1 MVSTPR
7 QRNLCNLDRSDRKP
21 LLWRLVNR
29 QYHLRRNRR
38 CRPPR
43 QGNEKERRG
52 GNPIPAILLTP
63 AIYHQGS
70 NVFAPVSTTL
80 IHIGFPSFPTGPDI
94 LHSESMQP
102 FSEISGNRG
111 SFVRKADTVFE
122 ATGNQSGYITVK
134 ETEEPGKDGV
144 QRSEGN
150 QNEPKNKLN
159 P

>member
-43 QGNEKERRG
+43 QGNEKERIG

-63 AIYHQGS
+63 AIYHQVP
-70 NVFAPVSTTL
+70 NVSPIRFPPQPSTLVFHRSRRVRTVCTREECNHFRKYRE
-80 IHIGFPSFPTGPDI
+80 IVEASFGKPT
-94 LHSESMQP
+94 P
-102 FSEISGNRG
+102 FSKTRG
-111 SFVRKADTVFE
+111 TRGAF
-122 ATGNQSGYITVK
+122 TVK
-134 ETEEPGKDGV
+134 ESQDPGKDGV
-144 QRSEGN
+144 QR
-150 QNEPKNKLN
+150 EPGKLL
-159 P
+159 